1 MFSELHLKEIAK
13 LLIHSQTE
21 KEEIKAVN
29 LLSNFYAKI
38 LEVVPFED
46 FIVTGTEVSGGLAL
60 SPIHAKDCLEDYVR
74 TARFTKGTYKAIQK
88 AIQIFK
94 NKKIEIVYAGT
105 GPLGTLLVPL
115 LPLFSSDDIA
125 ITFIDIHEDSILNL
139 KQIIN
144 HLGYK
149 DYVKA
154 YLIEDATTFK
164 FKEGAHIHVA
174 ITETMDKGLTKE
186 PQVSITQNLV
196 MQLCEKGILVPE
208 DIEIS
213 SRKSFHVKEKAFKS
227 NTNYKDYINL
237 EEKDVLFSI
246 NKNIKSLKTKF
257 SFESDWFFFNQDFET
272 TPDICVYTKI
282 KVFEDVFINDGES
295 LITNPYCVKSLYALK
310 KNKYKL
316 HYSITNTPNWYVK

>member
-1 MFSELHLKEIAK
+1 MSSELHLKDITK
-13 LLIHSQTE
+13 LLIDSKTE
-21 KEEIKAVN
+21 QEEIKAVN

-38 LEVVPFED
+38 LEVILFKD
-46 FIVTGTEVSGGLAL
+46 FNATGTEVNGGLAL
-60 SPIHAKDCLEDYVR
+60 SPKHAKDCLEDYVR
-74 TARFTKGTYKAIQK
+74 TARFIKGSYKAIQK

-115 LPLFSSDDIA
+115 LPLFSSDDIT
-125 ITFIDIHEDSILNL
+125 ITFIDIHESSILSL

-149 DYVKA
+149 A
-154 YLIEDATTFK
+154 YIKQYLVEDATIFK
-164 FKEGAHIHVA
+164 FKEGTHIHVA

-196 MQLCEKGILVPE
+196 SQLSDKGILVPE

-213 SRKSFHVKEKAFKS
+213 SRKSFHAKEKAFKS
-227 NTNYKDYINL
+227 NTNYIDYINP
-237 EEKDVLFSI
+237 EQKDVLFSI
-246 NKNIKSLKTKF
+246 NKNMKSLETKF
-257 SFESDWFFFNQDFET
+257 SFESDRKFFNQDFED
-272 TPDICVYTKI
+272 TPDICIYTKI
-282 KVFEDVFINDGES
+282 KVFDDIFINDGEA

-310 KNKYKL
+310 KNTYKL
-316 HYSITNTPNWYVK
+316 QYTTINTPHWSIN